1 MRKTNK
7 DMGILQIGVNC
18 IFETKNGWRNT
29 LWTNLL
35 ASPIVGIIKHWW
47 KMKWQNAIIWTSDK
61 SVSKHNGGS
70 CTVDFCL
77 YAVYVILFRGPKLLR
92 ELAVVRRKP
101 LVARSIFRKNQKNR
115 SLCPLAVG

>member
-35 ASPIVGIIKHWW
+35 ASPIVGMIKHWW
-47 KMKWQNAIIWTSDK
+47 KMKWQNAIIWTSDRSQYQSTTEAPVLLIFVCTQCMLSC
-61 SVSKHNGGS
+61 SVVQSYFVNW
-70 CTVDFCL
+70 
-77 YAVYVILFRGPKLLR
+77 
-92 ELAVVRRKP
+92 
-101 LVARSIFRKNQKNR
+101 Q
-115 SLCPLAVG
+115 